1 MLTELC
7 PALPSIPPRRTTA
20 CRIIGVDGVQ
30 QVDPPN
36 SLPEVENIG
45 GQMHTWR
52 GLKVIVKEAET
63 VWWVQIKTI

>member
-1 MLTELC
+1 LLTELC

-45 GQMHTWR
+45 GQMHT
-52 GLKVIVKEAET
+52 
-63 VWWVQIKTI
+63 